1 MNYQETIGWLYGKLP
16 MFQNSGASAYR
27 EDIGNISKLCE
38 HLGNPQNRL
47 RCIHIAGTNGKG
59 STAHMMAS
67 VLQSQ
72 GYKVGLTTSPH
83 FKDFRERIKINGVL
97 CDQGFV
103 VNFVR
108 ENLQF
113 IESVQ
118 ASFFEVAIAMAFLYF
133 ERNKVDFAVIE
144 TGLGGRLDAT
154 NILHPIL
161 SIITNIGWDHT
172 SILGSSLEA
181 IAAEKAG
188 IIKFGVPVIIGE
200 ASESVA
206 TVFLEKAKMLQSKI
220 VFSESIEL
228 VDYASDLKGIYQVK
242 NRRTVIAAI
251 NQLRKLGYSIS
262 ENSLKE
268 GLLRV
273 VENTGL
279 HGRWEVLQT
288 HPLVVADTAHNT
300 HGLQEIQKQLSQSSY
315 VTLHLV
321 LGFVNDKDVESI
333 LRFFPKNA
341 KYYFCSPRVPRGLAL
356 EELKKMVPYSL
367 DSLYFDSVV
376 QALEAAKSQALEDDF
391 IYVGG
396 STFVV
401 AEVLDI

>member
-242 NRRTVIAAI
+242 NRRTLIAAV
-251 NQLRKLGYSIS
+251 NQLRELGYSIS
-262 ENSLKE
+262 ESSLKE

-341 KYYFCSPRVPRGLAL
+341 KYYFCSPSVPRRLEL